1 MKTWQGWCGQW
12 PAAAFEMGVWAVV
25 PVKELDRAKERL
37 APVLPPERRRALML
51 AMLEDVLTA
60 LAATAGLSG
69 LAVVTVD
76 AAACRLA
83 ARYGARII
91 ETGAR
96 DGHSGAVAAAAR
108 LLAVEG
114 SSGMLTLPGDI
125 PLVTPAEITQ
135 LLAAHRPAPAF
146 TIAPSRDE
154 RGSNAIICSPPDA
167 VPLRFGEDSFFPHL
181 RAAEACGIRPTVLR
195 LPGIALDVDTP
206 EDLAA
211 LTLVPPATRAHAL
224 LDLQRAAAVMG
235 EPWG

>member
-1 MKTWQGWCGQW
+1 MDL
-12 PAAAFEMGVWAVV
+12 WAVV
-25 PVKELDRAKERL
+25 PVKERAAAKERL
-37 APVLPPERRRALML
+37 APLLPPEVRQALAL
-51 AMLEDVLTA
+51 AMLEDVLEA
-60 LAATAGLSG
+60 LSATPGIAGL
-69 LAVVTVD
+69 LVVTVD
-76 AAACRLA
+76 PEASLMA
-83 ARYGARII
+83 ARYGGRAI
-91 ETGAR
+91 EVGAR
-96 DGHSGAVAAAAR
+96 DGHTGAVAAAAR
-108 LLAVEG
+108 ILAAEG
-114 SSGMLTLPGDI
+114 CPGMLTLPGDI

-154 RGSNAIICSPPDA
+154 QGSNAIICSPPDA

-224 LDLQRAAAVMG
+224 LDLQRAAAVIG

>member
-1 MKTWQGWCGQW
+1 MD
-12 PAAAFEMGVWAVV
+12 VWAVV

-37 APVLPPERRRALML
+37 APVLMPERRRALML
-51 AMLEDVLTA
+51 AMLEDVLAA
-60 LAATAGLSG
+60 LAATPGLGG

-108 LLAVEG
+108 ILAAEG
-114 SSGMLTLPGDI
+114 CPSMVTLPGDI

-211 LTLVPPATRAHAL
+211 LTLVPSATRAHAL
-224 LDLQRAAAVMG
+224 LHLRERTAAAIG
-235 EPWG
+235 DPWG

>member
-1 MKTWQGWCGQW
+1 
-12 PAAAFEMGVWAVV
+12 MGVWAVV

-37 APVLPPERRRALML
+37 APALPPERRRALML

-60 LAATAGLSG
+60 LAATTGLSG

-114 SSGMLTLPGDI
+114 CSGMLTLPGDI
-125 PLVTPAEITQ
+125 PLVTPAEIAQ

-211 LTLVPPATRAHAL
+211 FAALPSPTRTRAFLAQNGVLHVPE
-224 LDLQRAAAVMG
+224 RADAPIG
-235 EPWG
+235 DHWG

>member
-1 MKTWQGWCGQW
+1 
-12 PAAAFEMGVWAVV
+12 MGVWAVV

-37 APVLPPERRRALML
+37 SPVLPPERRRALML
-51 AMLEDVLTA
+51 AMLEDVLAA
-60 LAATAGLSG
+60 LAATPDLGG

-76 AAACRLA
+76 AAARGLA
-83 ARYGARII
+83 EPYGARII

-108 LLAVEG
+108 LLTREG
-114 SSGMLTLPGDI
+114 CHGMLTVPGDI

-146 TIAPSRDE
+146 TIVPSRDQ

-181 RAAEACGIRPTVLR
+181 RAAEAKGVRPTVLH

-211 LTLVPPATRAHAL
+211 LTLVPSVSRAHAL
-224 LDLQRAAAVMG
+224 LDLQERAAAAMG
-235 EPWG
+235 DRWG